1 VHETLS
7 DQTVSTDSPVLVGVD
22 GSESSDAA
30 VRWAADEARQLDVPL
45 RILHAW
51 VWPLYHVKLGPP
63 PGAPPGAGLRAQADR
78 VLAHATQLARGTS
91 PSILVE
97 TTLITGAAE
106 AALLADA
113 KKARMLVVGHRG
125 LDGFTGLLLG
135 SVGVTVSAHA
145 PCPVVVVR
153 GNPNPNGDVVV
164 GVDGSPESHLAL
176 MTAFGEAARR
186 GANLQAVHAWTLP
199 IRTEGDA
206 SDYQDVLVRGE
217 REGRMLAERETSDA
231 GADFPGVA
239 FDVTVGDRS
248 AGAELVAASAGAQ
261 LVVVGS
267 RGVGGLKGLL
277 LGSTAHALIHHAACP
292 VLVAR
297 N

>member
-1 VHETLS
+1 
-7 DQTVSTDSPVLVGVD
+7 
-22 GSESSDAA
+22 
-30 VRWAADEARQLDVPL
+30 
-45 RILHAW
+45 
-51 VWPLYHVKLGPP
+51 
-63 PGAPPGAGLRAQADR
+63 
-78 VLAHATQLARGTS
+78 VLAHAAQLARERS
-91 PSILVE
+91 PGIRVE
-97 TTLITGAAE
+97 TTLITAAAE

-113 KKARMLVVGHRG
+113 KRARMLVVGHRG

-153 GNPNPNGDVVV
+153 GNQNPNGDVVV
-164 GVDGSPESHLAL
+164 GVDGSSGSHLAL
-176 MTAFGEAARR
+176 VTAFGEAARR
-186 GANLQAVHAWTLP
+186 GAHLLAVHAWTLP
-199 IRTEGDA
+199 IRTEGDT
-206 SDYQDVLVRGE
+206 SDYEAVLVRGE
-217 REGRMLAERETSDA
+217 REGRLLVERETSEV
-231 GADFPGVA
+231 GADFPGVG

-297 N
+297 A

>member
-1 VHETLS
+1 MSNRTFSS
-7 DQTVSTDSPVLVGVD
+7 DLPVLVGVD

-30 VRWAADEARQLDVPL
+30 VRWAADEARHVGVPL

-78 VLAHATQLARGTS
+78 VLAHAAQLARETA
-91 PSILVE
+91 PSIRVE

-113 KKARMLVVGHRG
+113 KKAQMLVVGHRG

-145 PCPVVVVR
+145 ACPVVVVR

-164 GVDGSPESHLAL
+164 GVDGSPQSHLAL
-176 MTAFGEAARR
+176 VTAFGEAARR
-186 GANLQAVHAWTLP
+186 GATLHAVHAWTLP

-206 SDYQDVLVRGE
+206 SDYEDVLVRGE
-217 REGRMLAERETSDA
+217 REGLVLANREASDV
-231 GADFPGVA
+231 GADFPGVT
-239 FDVTVGDRS
+239 FEVTVGDRS

-277 LGSTAHALIHHAACP
+277 LGSTAHALLHHAACP

-297 N
+297 D